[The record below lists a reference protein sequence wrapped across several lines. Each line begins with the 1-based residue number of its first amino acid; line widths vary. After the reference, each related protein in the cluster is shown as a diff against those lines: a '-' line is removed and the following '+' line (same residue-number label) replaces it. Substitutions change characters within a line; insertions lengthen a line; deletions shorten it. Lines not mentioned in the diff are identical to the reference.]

1 MVKALDDIPAR
12 SSVPT
17 FSGKFSIASPPR
29 NAYLI
34 FVAVKSPA
42 GLSLPMVKKGK
53 KPISIGPQFYTL
65 LALTDTIVAELR
77 WGKKKNSRLAK
88 IAPPLTTGSRL
99 IRKRLSGKLKIER
112 L

>member
-1 MVKALDDIPAR
+1 MRTVC
-12 SSVPT
+12 
-17 FSGKFSIASPPR
+17 
-29 NAYLI
+29 LI
-34 FVAVKSPA
+34 LVAAKTPA
-42 GLSLPMVKKGK
+42 GLSLAMVKKEK

-77 WGKKKNSRLAK
+77 WGMKKNHRSAK
-88 IAPPLTTGSRL
+88 IAIPLVAEPRR

>member
-1 MVKALDDIPAR
+1 LMPL
-12 SSVPT
+12 
-17 FSGKFSIASPPR
+17 FSGTTRVIFLAVETPP
-29 NAYLI
+29 
-34 FVAVKSPA
+34 
-42 GLSLPMVKKGK
+42 GLSLAMVKKEK

-77 WGKKKNSRLAK
+77 WGKKKNQRSAKVADRL
-88 IAPPLTTGSRL
+88 IAEPRQ

>member
-1 MVKALDDIPAR
+1 LAAADLLSPLDGRVSATILR
-12 SSVPT
+12 
-17 FSGKFSIASPPR
+17 
-29 NAYLI
+29 LI
-34 FVAVKSPA
+34 FVAVKTPA
-42 GLSLPMVKKGK
+42 GLSLAMVKKEK

-77 WGKKKNSRLAK
+77 WGMKKNNRSAK
-88 IAPPLTTGSRL
+88 VADPLMAAPRG